1 MKNQKGI
8 TLIALVITIIVL
20 LILAGISIAMLTG
33 DEGILTKAS
42 DSAVENNIGA
52 AKDQIAMAANTGME
66 EYYEAKYVTN
76 TLSSN
81 TQQTY
86 VEQEITKLVTKGVSG
101 VTISLDSHVVTI
113 TPTDTTKADK
123 AVKAT
128 IGTDGKLD
136 AWGPV
141 GAGA

>member
-42 DSAVENNIGA
+42 DSAIENAIGA
-52 AKDQIAMAANTGME
+52 AKDQVSLAVNAGME

-76 TLSSN
+76 STPAQN
-81 TQQTY
+81 QQY
-86 VEQEITKLVTKGVSG
+86 YIEQEIGNITDKVSG
-101 VTISLDSHVVTI
+101 VTISVTAHVVKI
-113 TPTDTTKADK
+113 EPKDDTSK
-123 AVKAT
+123 AVQAT
-128 IGTDGKLD
+128 IGTDGKLGT
-136 AWGPV
+136 WGPV